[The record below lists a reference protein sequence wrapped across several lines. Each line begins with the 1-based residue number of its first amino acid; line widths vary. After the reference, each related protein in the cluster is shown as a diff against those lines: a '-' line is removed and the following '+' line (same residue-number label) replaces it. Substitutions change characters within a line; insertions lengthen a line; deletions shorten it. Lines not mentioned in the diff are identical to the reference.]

1 MRILKTT
8 TCFYL
13 IVVIAVF
20 IGLKLTISYAN
31 ALSIKY
37 SFNGKKTSNY
47 FTSRETF
54 RQENGLQHFK
64 NNKDNSYNNK
74 NHHKWENTLAVMKL
88 KQMILSNAQKQ
99 IYVRTRFK
107 L

>member
-1 MRILKTT
+1 MKAT

-31 ALSIKY
+31 AFSVTY
-37 SFNGKKTSNY
+37 SFNEKGKTSNHS
-47 FTSRETF
+47 TSRETF
-54 RQENGLQHFK
+54 RQENGLQRFK